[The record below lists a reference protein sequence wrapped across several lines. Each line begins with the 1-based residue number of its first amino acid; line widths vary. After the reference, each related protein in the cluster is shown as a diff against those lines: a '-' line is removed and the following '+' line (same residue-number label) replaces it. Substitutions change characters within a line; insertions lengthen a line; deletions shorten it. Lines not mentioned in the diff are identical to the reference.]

1 MTESMLTDLLT
12 FLFGVGCLVAFTRVV
27 SAFFNR
33 KRPTAPAQDTTA
45 LEARLSRIEQIVES
59 TAIEVERVTESQRFM
74 VNVFSQRPPE
84 PAPLPRPGSRVTTPH

>member
-1 MTESMLTDLLT
+1 
-12 FLFGVGCLVAFTRVV
+12 
-27 SAFFNR
+27 
-33 KRPTAPAQDTTA
+33 
-45 LEARLSRIEQIVES
+45 VES

>member
-27 SAFFNR
+27 TAFLGR
-33 KRPTAPAQDTTA
+33 KRPTAPAPDTTA

-74 VNVFSQRPPE
+74 VNVFSQRPAD
-84 PAPLPRPGSRVTTPH
+84 PAALPRPAARVTTPH

>member
-27 SAFFNR
+27 TAFFNR
-33 KRPTAPAQDTTA
+33 KRPTSAAPDMSG

-74 VNVFSQRPPE
+74 VNVFSQRSAE
-84 PAPLPRPGSRVTTPH
+84 PAPLPRPGARVTTPH